1 MLLKKISIS
10 GIITAI
16 ILVIIGGF
24 LLRPLSYIGVGI
36 ILGIFL
42 NNIFLKIENSIG
54 SRNQSSS
61 VTSQNLQTP
70 NTDSFKY
77 SIKLTNK
84 YTQLKECFNE
94 YRSIDLFSELATT
107 SLIQLERSLEKFE
120 RFIVVLS
127 NKFNPQELA
136 YSKFYI
142 TVEQVYMAI
151 LENLDLI
158 ENKLKGVGGKDY
170 YYLINRL
177 DGFEKMP
184 QLTKAQ
190 FEEMSSIRQ
199 KKGMVKKEVKAIN
212 EILATTE
219 NVISNLDKILMET
232 SNLKTSSSTLDVKGN
247 YAIIELEQLI
257 KNAKMYNIG

>member
-1 MLLKKISIS
+1 MKKVSIT
-10 GIITAI
+10 GIIIAM
-16 ILVIIGGF
+16 ILVLIGGF
-24 LLRPLSYIGVGI
+24 ILRPLSYIGIGI
-36 ILGIFL
+36 VLGVFL
-42 NNIFLKIENSIG
+42 NNVFLKVENAIG
-54 SRNQSSS
+54 TKKQS
-61 VTSQNLQTP
+61 TITTIQNEQTVE
-70 NTDSFKY
+70 TGSFKY

-94 YRSIDLFSELATT
+94 YRDVDLFSELATT

-120 RFIVVLS
+120 RFIVILS
-127 NKFNPQELA
+127 NKFSPEELA

-199 KKGMVKKEVKAIN
+199 KKGMVKKEVKTIN

-232 SNLKTSSSTLDVKGN
+232 SNLKTSSSALDVNGN
-247 YAIIELEQLI
+247 HAISELEQLI